1 MFNYINNCLKNKE
14 QELINKEQELKEKE
28 EKKIIEK
35 AKKEKIIFFKECV
48 ELLIELINNL
58 RIRLH
63 KANLEFDKKHYD
75 IVFNYTRQ
83 NLHRDLEYIQFLKEI
98 YNLLE
103 STEAKEDLN
112 EIIKMI
118 EHKRKLEF
126 IYKICTIS

>member
-1 MFNYINNCLKNKE
+1 MFNFINNCLK
-14 QELINKEQELKEKE
+14 NKEQELKEKE
-28 EKKIIEK
+28 EKKIIEE
-35 AKKEKIIFFKECV
+35 ANKEKIIIFKECV

-83 NLHRDLEYIQFLKEI
+83 NLHKNLDYIQILKEI

-103 STEAKEDLN
+103 STEAQEDLN
-112 EIIKMI
+112 EIFMMI

-126 IYKICTIS
+126 IYKIYTIS